1 MRNYTF
7 IRFAILVALSVCVM
21 VAFTGCIR
29 YGYVPSNVLKQ
40 YYLGDEKYSAH
51 NYEDEDFTDDMV
63 IIVFKRSL
71 TNYKPKPS
79 DFSFYNIKSIDF
91 INDNPST
98 GRHIAF
104 VYLKQKGRD
113 KVLEAVKY
121 FDSLSIVQSVEA
133 NVAYGGC

>member
-1 MRNYTF
+1 MKASKTLKVLTILIF
-7 IRFAILVALSVCVM
+7 IMLFTVLGGCV
-21 VAFTGCIR
+21 R
-29 YGYVPSNVLKQ
+29 YGYVPSSVLKQ
-40 YYLGDEKYSAH
+40 YDLSDEKYSAH

-91 INDNPST
+91 VNDNPSS

-104 VYLKQKGRD
+104 VYLKLKSRD

-133 NVAYGGC
+133 NVSLGLC